1 MVMGTEGFEK
11 ENQGFG
17 NHTCLFS
24 IEICVE
30 NNDAKTKDIGK
41 TLYTC
46 VTAFHEICL
55 YSVNPFSTLFSA
67 NIQHNCPI
75 LFLYMPNLLTSR
87 TSTSFF
93 LPKAKTYLFSGKVTP
108 SAI

>member
-67 NIQHNCPI
+67 NIQHHCPI
-75 LFLYMPNLLTSR
+75 PFK
-87 TSTSFF
+87 F
-93 LPKAKTYLFSGKVTP
+93 A
-108 SAI
+108 

>member
-1 MVMGTEGFEK
+1 MVIGTEGFEK
-11 ENQGFG
+11 EKQGFG

-55 YSVNPFSTLFSA
+55 YSVNPFSTLF
-67 NIQHNCPI
+67 
-75 LFLYMPNLLTSR
+75 
-87 TSTSFF
+87 F
-93 LPKAKTYLFSGKVTP
+93 LPISSIIAQFLSNLHDVHIRFANKNEVKMSRQLRK
-108 SAI
+108 IR